1 MSERLEKMFDIYS
14 YEVIQAAA
22 DERRTRSLDRYE
34 RLNRRTHE
42 SDPAL
47 RETEAYVLEIV
58 FATGCPENDQL
69 SA

>member
-1 MSERLEKMFDIYS
+1 MFDIYS
-14 YEVIQAAA
+14 YEVIQAAN

-34 RLNRRTHE
+34 RLNRGTPE
-42 SDPAL
+42 SDVP
-47 RETEAYVLEIV
+47 RGSTEANVLEIM